1 MTTADDG
8 SHPLTIWLLTLPFVT
23 RPDCGL
29 TAWENPDSWSGD
41 WQMWRNRHTMVVAAA
56 AESDARRLAAEDDCG
71 VWLDPAYA
79 LCQPLIPAE
88 PGVVLTAGGGA
99 ENE

>member
-8 SHPLTIWLLTLPFVT
+8 SQPLAIWLLTLPFVT
-23 RPDCGL
+23 SPDCDL
-29 TAWENPDSWSGD
+29 NVWKDPDSWPGD
-41 WQMWRNRHTMVVAAA
+41 WQIWRNRHTMVVAAA
-56 AESDARRLAAEDDCG
+56 AESDARRLAAEDDCA

-79 LCQPLIPAE
+79 LCRPLIPDGQ
-88 PGVVLTAGGGA
+88 GVVLTAGGGA